1 MLVKIPV
8 VLGTLIIHSKEVER
22 INILTKLIL
31 HAIAL
36 GVNINRIPYV
46 TNLPQRLV
54 LENIEELERRGV
66 IIRNY
71 NGNYILTDVG
81 RKNFNLLNE
90 TEIINERK
98 IEVLVDSYTKHIFR
112 KEEILERYVSD
123 EEKEKIKEVVKIE
136 GNRYIKQFLNNLD
149 PSNSKE
155 IASKILK
162 NIEEEDME
170 NISVEVKMVKEKG
183 GYIVGKVKN
192 NIVKKNQKSK
202 MGSDIVIKR
211 EIFKNI
217 YVPKFNSLKKIDK
230 KVIDALVTLEKN
242 GFQYISDSGL
252 EILQK
257 YQIAKENLVY
267 YYDPKDNKLS
277 VNKFKSDIKE
287 SEIKSMAVLPISDK
301 NQNIDIN
308 EIEEIQ
314 ELKAK
319 YGNDIEFEVKVEKEY
334 VYEKFAIEDVIDI
347 YDKEV
352 EINE

>member
-1 MLVKIPV
+1 MLVKISV

-31 HAIAL
+31 YAIAL
-36 GVNINRIPYV
+36 GVNTNRIPYV

-66 IIRNY
+66 IIGNY

-123 EEKEKIKEVVKIE
+123 EEKEKFKIDVKIE
-136 GNRYIKQFLNNLD
+136 GNRYMKQFLNNLD
-149 PSNSKE
+149 PSNSKD
-155 IASKILK
+155 IVSKILK

-183 GYIVGKVKN
+183 GYIVGKVKD

-242 GFQYISDSGL
+242 GFEYISDSGL

-257 YQIAKENLVY
+257 YQMAKENLVY

-277 VNKFKSDIKE
+277 VDKFKSEIKE
-287 SEIKSMAVLPISDK
+287 KEIKTALPISNENK
-301 NQNIDIN
+301 NIDIN

-319 YGNDIEFEVKVEKEY
+319 YGNDIEFEVKIEKEY
-334 VYEKFAIEDVIDI
+334 VYEKFAMEDVIDI

-352 EINE
+352 EVNE

>member
-8 VLGTLIIHSKEVER
+8 ILATLIIHSKEVER

-54 LENIEELERRGV
+54 SENIEELERRG
-66 IIRNY
+66 IIIGDY
-71 NGNYILTDVG
+71 NGNYSLTDVG

-155 IASKILK
+155 IVSKILK

-183 GYIVGKVKN
+183 GYIVGKVKD

-202 MGSDIVIKR
+202 LGSDIVIKR
-211 EIFKNI
+211 EVFKNI
-217 YVPKFNSLKKIDK
+217 YVPKFKSLKKIDK

-242 GFQYISDSGL
+242 GFEYISDSGL

-257 YQIAKENLVY
+257 YQMAKENLVY

-277 VNKFKSDIKE
+277 VDKFKSEIKE
-287 SEIKSMAVLPISDK
+287 REIKIALPISNENK
-301 NQNIDIN
+301 NIDIN

-319 YGNDIEFEVKVEKEY
+319 YGNDIEFEVKIEKEY
-334 VYEKFAIEDVIDI
+334 VYEKFAMEDVIDI

-352 EINE
+352 EVNE

>member
-8 VLGTLIIHSKEVER
+8 VLATLIIHSKEVER

-54 LENIEELERRGV
+54 SENVEELERRGV
-66 IIRNY
+66 IIGDY
-71 NGNYILTDVG
+71 NGNYSLTDVG

-123 EEKEKIKEVVKIE
+123 EENEKIKEVVKIE

-155 IASKILK
+155 IVSKILK
-162 NIEEEDME
+162 NIEKEDME

-183 GYIVGKVKN
+183 GYIVGKVKD

-202 MGSDIVIKR
+202 LGSDIVIKR
-211 EIFKNI
+211 EVFKNT
-217 YVPKFNSLKKIDK
+217 YVPKFKSLKKIDK

-242 GFQYISDSGL
+242 GFEYISDSGL

-257 YQIAKENLVY
+257 YQMAKENLVY

-277 VNKFKSDIKE
+277 VDKFKSEIKE
-287 SEIKSMAVLPISDK
+287 KEIKTALPINNENK
-301 NQNIDIN
+301 NIDIN

-319 YGNDIEFEVKVEKEY
+319 YGNDIEFEVKIEKEY
-334 VYEKFAIEDVIDI
+334 VYEKFAMEDVIDI

-352 EINE
+352 KVNE

>member
-31 HAIAL
+31 HAIVL

-66 IIRNY
+66 IIGNY

-155 IASKILK
+155 IVSKILK
-162 NIEEEDME
+162 NIEKEDME

-183 GYIVGKVKN
+183 GYIVGKVKD

-202 MGSDIVIKR
+202 LGSDIVIKR
-211 EIFKNI
+211 EVFKNT
-217 YVPKFNSLKKIDK
+217 YVPKFKSLKKIDK

-242 GFQYISDSGL
+242 GFEYISDSGL

-257 YQIAKENLVY
+257 YQMAKENLVY

-277 VNKFKSDIKE
+277 VDKFKSEVKE
-287 SEIKSMAVLPISDK
+287 REIKTALPISNENK
-301 NQNIDIN
+301 NIDIN

-314 ELKAK
+314 ELKAR

-334 VYEKFAIEDVIDI
+334 VYEKFAIEDVINI

-352 EINE
+352 EVNE

>member
-8 VLGTLIIHSKEVER
+8 VLATLIIHSKEVER

-66 IIRNY
+66 IIGNY

-257 YQIAKENLVY
+257 YQISKENLVY

>member
-66 IIRNY
+66 IIGDY

-123 EEKEKIKEVVKIE
+123 KEKEKFKVDVKIE
-136 GNRYIKQFLNNLD
+136 GNRYMKQFLNNLD

-155 IASKILK
+155 IVSKILK

-183 GYIVGKVKN
+183 GYIVGKVKD

-252 EILQK
+252 KILQK

-267 YYDPKDNKLS
+267 YYDPKDKKLS
-277 VNKFKSDIKE
+277 VDKFKSEIKE
-287 SEIKSMAVLPISDK
+287 REIKTALPISNENK
-301 NQNIDIN
+301 NIDIY

-334 VYEKFAIEDVIDI
+334 IYEKFTIEDVIDI

-352 EINE
+352 EVNG

>member
-8 VLGTLIIHSKEVER
+8 VLATLIIHSKEVER

-54 LENIEELERRGV
+54 SENVEELERRGV
-66 IIRNY
+66 IIGNY

-123 EEKEKIKEVVKIE
+123 KEKEKIKEVVKIE
-136 GNRYIKQFLNNLD
+136 GNRYMKQFLNNLD

-155 IASKILK
+155 RVSKILK

>member
-8 VLGTLIIHSKEVER
+8 VLATLIIHSKEVER

-36 GVNINRIPYV
+36 GVNTNRIPYV

-54 LENIEELERRGV
+54 SENIEELERRGV
-66 IIRNY
+66 IIGDY
-71 NGNYILTDVG
+71 NGNYSLTDVG

-155 IASKILK
+155 IVSKILK
-162 NIEEEDME
+162 NIEKEDME
-170 NISVEVKMVKEKG
+170 NISVEVKMVNEKE
-183 GYIVGKVKN
+183 GYIVGKVKD

-202 MGSDIVIKR
+202 LGSDIVIKR
-211 EIFKNI
+211 EVFKNT
-217 YVPKFNSLKKIDK
+217 YVPKFKSLKKIDK

-242 GFQYISDSGL
+242 GFEYISDSGL
-252 EILQK
+252 EIFQK
-257 YQIAKENLVY
+257 YQMAKENLVY
-267 YYDPKDNKLS
+267 YYNPKDNKLS
-277 VNKFKSDIKE
+277 VDKFKSEVKE
-287 SEIKSMAVLPISDK
+287 REIKTALPISNENK
-301 NQNIDIN
+301 NIDIN

-314 ELKAK
+314 ELKAR

-352 EINE
+352 KVNE

>member
-8 VLGTLIIHSKEVER
+8 VLATLIIHSKEVER

-31 HAIAL
+31 HTIAL
-36 GVNINRIPYV
+36 GVNTNRIPYV

-54 LENIEELERRGV
+54 LENIEELERRG
-66 IIRNY
+66 IIIGDY
-71 NGNYILTDVG
+71 NGNYSLTDVG

-155 IASKILK
+155 IVSKILK
-162 NIEEEDME
+162 NIEKEDME
-170 NISVEVKMVKEKG
+170 NISVEVKMVNEKG
-183 GYIVGKVKN
+183 GYIVGKVKD

-202 MGSDIVIKR
+202 LGSDIVIKR
-211 EIFKNI
+211 EVFKNI
-217 YVPKFNSLKKIDK
+217 YVPKFKSLKKIDK

-242 GFQYISDSGL
+242 GFEYISDSGL

-257 YQIAKENLVY
+257 YQMAKENLVY

-277 VNKFKSDIKE
+277 VDKFKSEIKE
-287 SEIKSMAVLPISDK
+287 REIKTALPISNENK
-301 NQNIDIN
+301 NIDIN

-319 YGNDIEFEVKVEKEY
+319 YGNDIEFEVKIEKEY

-352 EINE
+352 KVNE

>member
-1 MLVKIPV
+1 M
-8 VLGTLIIHSKEVER
+8 
-22 INILTKLIL
+22 
-31 HAIAL
+31 
-36 GVNINRIPYV
+36 
-46 TNLPQRLV
+46 V

-66 IIRNY
+66 IIGNY

-257 YQIAKENLVY
+257 YQISKENLVY

-277 VNKFKSDIKE
+277 VNKFKSEIKE

-334 VYEKFAIEDVIDI
+334 VYEKFAIEDVINI

-352 EINE
+352 EVNE

>member
-8 VLGTLIIHSKEVER
+8 VLATLIIHSKEVER

-54 LENIEELERRGV
+54 SENIEELERRGV
-66 IIRNY
+66 IIGDY
-71 NGNYILTDVG
+71 NGNYSLTDVG

-123 EEKEKIKEVVKIE
+123 EENEKIKEVVKIE

-155 IASKILK
+155 IVLKILK
-162 NIEEEDME
+162 NIEKEDME

-183 GYIVGKVKN
+183 GYIVGKVKD

-202 MGSDIVIKR
+202 LGSDIVIKR
-211 EIFKNI
+211 EVFKNI
-217 YVPKFNSLKKIDK
+217 YVPKFKSLKKIDK

-242 GFQYISDSGL
+242 GFEYISDSGL

-257 YQIAKENLVY
+257 YQMAKENLVY

-277 VNKFKSDIKE
+277 VDKFKSEIKE
-287 SEIKSMAVLPISDK
+287 REIKTALPISNENK
-301 NQNIDIN
+301 NIDIN

-319 YGNDIEFEVKVEKEY
+319 YGNDIEFEVKIEKEY

-352 EINE
+352 KVNE

>member
-71 NGNYILTDVG
+71 NGNYSLTDVG

-162 NIEEEDME
+162 NIEKEDME

-252 EILQK
+252 KILQK

-334 VYEKFAIEDVIDI
+334 IYEKFAIEDVIDI

>member
-8 VLGTLIIHSKEVER
+8 VLATLIIHSKEVER

-36 GVNINRIPYV
+36 GVNTNRIPYV

-66 IIRNY
+66 IIGDY

-90 TEIINERK
+90 IEIINERK

-112 KEEILERYVSD
+112 KEEILERYVSNK
-123 EEKEKIKEVVKIE
+123 EKEKFKVDVKIE
-136 GNRYIKQFLNNLD
+136 GNRYMKQFLNNLD

-155 IASKILK
+155 IVSKILK

-183 GYIVGKVKN
+183 GYIVGKVKD

-211 EIFKNI
+211 EIFKNT
-217 YVPKFNSLKKIDK
+217 YVPKFKSLKKIDK

-242 GFQYISDSGL
+242 GFEYISDSGL

-257 YQIAKENLVY
+257 YQISKENLVY
-267 YYDPKDNKLS
+267 YYDPKDKKLS
-277 VNKFKSDIKE
+277 IDKFKSEIKE
-287 SEIKSMAVLPISDK
+287 REIKTALPISNENK
-301 NQNIDIN
+301 NIDIN

-314 ELKAK
+314 ELKVK
-319 YGNDIEFEVKVEKEY
+319 YGNDIEFEVKIEKEY

>member
-8 VLGTLIIHSKEVER
+8 ILATLIIHSKEVER

-54 LENIEELERRGV
+54 SENVEELERRGV
-66 IIRNY
+66 IIGDY
-71 NGNYILTDVG
+71 NGNYSLTDVG

-155 IASKILK
+155 IVSKILK
-162 NIEEEDME
+162 NIEKEDME

-183 GYIVGKVKN
+183 GYIVGKVKD

-202 MGSDIVIKR
+202 LGSDIVIKR
-211 EIFKNI
+211 EVFKNT
-217 YVPKFNSLKKIDK
+217 YVPKFKSLKKIDK

-242 GFQYISDSGL
+242 GFEYISDSGL

-257 YQIAKENLVY
+257 YQMAKENLVY

-277 VNKFKSDIKE
+277 VDKFKSEIKE
-287 SEIKSMAVLPISDK
+287 KEIKTALPISNENK
-301 NQNIDIN
+301 NIDIN

-352 EINE
+352 EVNG

>member
-8 VLGTLIIHSKEVER
+8 VLATLIIHSKEVER

-54 LENIEELERRGV
+54 SENIEELERRGV
-66 IIRNY
+66 IIGDY
-71 NGNYILTDVG
+71 NGNYSLTDVG

-155 IASKILK
+155 IVSKILK
-162 NIEEEDME
+162 NIEKEDME

-183 GYIVGKVKN
+183 GYILGKVKD

-202 MGSDIVIKR
+202 LGSDIVIKR
-211 EIFKNI
+211 EVFKNT
-217 YVPKFNSLKKIDK
+217 YVPKFKSLKKIDK

-242 GFQYISDSGL
+242 GFEYISDSGL

-257 YQIAKENLVY
+257 YQMAKENLVY

-277 VNKFKSDIKE
+277 VDKFKSEIKE
-287 SEIKSMAVLPISDK
+287 REIKTALPISNENK
-301 NQNIDIN
+301 NIDIN

-319 YGNDIEFEVKVEKEY
+319 YGNDIEFEVKIEKEY

-352 EINE
+352 KVNE

>member
-8 VLGTLIIHSKEVER
+8 VLATLIIHSKEVER

-54 LENIEELERRGV
+54 SENVEELERRGV
-66 IIRNY
+66 IIGDY
-71 NGNYILTDVG
+71 NGNYSLTDVG

-155 IASKILK
+155 IVSKILK
-162 NIEEEDME
+162 NIEKEDME

-183 GYIVGKVKN
+183 RYILGKVKD

-202 MGSDIVIKR
+202 LGSDIVIKR
-211 EIFKNI
+211 EVFKNI
-217 YVPKFNSLKKIDK
+217 YVSKFKSLKKIDK

-242 GFQYISDSGL
+242 GFEYISDSGL

-257 YQIAKENLVY
+257 YQMAKENLVY

-277 VNKFKSDIKE
+277 VDKFKSEIKE
-287 SEIKSMAVLPISDK
+287 REIKTALPISNENK
-301 NQNIDIN
+301 NIDIN

-319 YGNDIEFEVKVEKEY
+319 YGNDIEFEVKIEKEY

-352 EINE
+352 EVNE

>member
-66 IIRNY
+66 IIGDY

-112 KEEILERYVSD
+112 KEEILERYASD

-162 NIEEEDME
+162 NIEKEDME

-183 GYIVGKVKN
+183 GYIVGKVKD

-202 MGSDIVIKR
+202 LGSDIVIKR
-211 EIFKNI
+211 EVFKNI
-217 YVPKFNSLKKIDK
+217 YMPKFKSLKKIDK

-242 GFQYISDSGL
+242 GFEYISDSGL

-267 YYDPKDNKLS
+267 YYDPKDKKLS
-277 VNKFKSDIKE
+277 VNKFKSEIKE

-314 ELKAK
+314 ELKAR

-352 EINE
+352 EVNG

>member
-257 YQIAKENLVY
+257 YQISKENLVY

-334 VYEKFAIEDVIDI
+334 VYEKFAIEDVINI

>member
-8 VLGTLIIHSKEVER
+8 VLATLIIHSKEVER

-54 LENIEELERRGV
+54 SENVEELERRGV
-66 IIRNY
+66 IIGDY
-71 NGNYILTDVG
+71 NGNYSLTDVG

-257 YQIAKENLVY
+257 YQISKENLVY

-334 VYEKFAIEDVIDI
+334 VYEKFAIEDVINI